1 MNRLMLVKKVQIV
14 YDETNI
20 DTRDNLVGKLGGDE
34 PYYLS
39 DEAPSFKLD
48 AEVGWGDGEEVD
60 KVVQQPHELSN
71 SRVISTG
78 SKVTKRSGI
87 VTGDI
92 DYTPRQGFKWKEKL
106 VIINSKLERM
116 WVEKVIQMRSATAVK
131 TQGKNSSTRK
141 TRVPYNIASKRK
153 ETESSPSKGTSAAA
167 RLHPPLYELALPALS
182 RLGAEDNEHKEEEYI
197 KRDDPNANSPSTE
210 ELVKTF
216 SIDRYPI
223 VHPWL
228 ILTNR
233 ELKML
238 FFLTL
243 RFVKILS
250 DPKIVDGIKIELC
263 RATTIR
269 RKIILEGGLVAVD
282 DGSGSGAAVGANNA
296 LLTVFEITSQYDY
309 DHTGYT
315 NFSLDFSTSNEYSV
329 CKYQDCKVKHDGVIN
344 AINALTASVK
354 KMRSKR
360 GVIPSKRI
368 SYPYTPLE
376 IKVAKRRRKDISKAS
391 SSIKKIKIAMPLSLS
406 CTVVQCARATGEQ
419 HELKKVD
426 VIVEATVEEH
436 NITVDNPSTTSKE
449 EEKVEHVSL
458 GERKNYP
465 FEGFNISNE
474 APKKS
479 TQLINDYS
487 E

>member
-1 MNRLMLVKKVQIV
+1 MYNWKLTSRILSFQRKHPLKLLNKSKSFSLYDAIRDIDDDHFEQQDGPSTRCIRRIRSTIGRNDVYNDDDDENDVDKRAEAFIANFRRQLRNLSMSFILPPSNILSDSFDPTIDEDPSADDLEDNSDLEGNTSGDSDVDSDVHQEYINIRVQIV

-39 DEAPSFKLD
+39 DEAPSFKLN

-60 KVVQQPHELSN
+60 EVVQQPHELSN
-71 SRVISTG
+71 SRVIST
-78 SKVTKRSGI
+78 SAKVTKRSGI
-87 VTGDI
+87 VT
-92 DYTPRQGFKWKEKL
+92 
-106 VIINSKLERM
+106 
-116 WVEKVIQMRSATAVK
+116 
-131 TQGKNSSTRK
+131 
-141 TRVPYNIASKRK
+141 
-153 ETESSPSKGTSAAA
+153 
-167 RLHPPLYELALPALS
+167 
-182 RLGAEDNEHKEEEYI
+182 GAEDNEHKEEEYL

-216 SIDRYPI
+216 SIDHYPAWAFEAIPYLRQQI
-223 VHPWL
+223 VHSWL

-250 DPKIVDGIKIELC
+250 DPKVVDGIKMELF

-269 RKIILEGGLVAVD
+269 RKIILKGGLVAVD

-315 NFSLDFSTSNEYSV
+315 NFSSDFATSSEYSV
-329 CKYQDCKVKHDGVIN
+329 CKYQNCKVKHDGVIN

-354 KMRSKR
+354 KMRS
-360 GVIPSKRI
+360 
-368 SYPYTPLE
+368 
-376 IKVAKRRRKDISKAS
+376 
-391 SSIKKIKIAMPLSLS
+391 
-406 CTVVQCARATGEQ
+406 
-419 HELKKVD
+419 
-426 VIVEATVEEH
+426 
-436 NITVDNPSTTSKE
+436 
-449 EEKVEHVSL
+449 
-458 GERKNYP
+458 
-465 FEGFNISNE
+465 
-474 APKKS
+474 
-479 TQLINDYS
+479 
-487 E
+487 